1 MAFDEQNLPDNA
13 RDLGLRNYWGYTT
26 HSFFSPHPGYCI
38 DPLSGDQLDVIIKN
52 GMLIICENKSSTGK
66 SQMYTFERK
75 VQFYEKKHNR
85 KADRMIVISPM
96 IDRCT
101 VNVAEKLGI
110 EIYGDS
116 EELLPAG

>member
-1 MAFDEQNLPDNA
+1 MLNVTEFDHDGVVFQ
-13 RDLGLRNYWGYTT
+13 R
-26 HSFFSPHPGYCI
+26 PGQI
-38 DPLSGDQLDVIIKN
+38 ELDVIIKN